1 MNVTLFKDGVRVGE
15 RELPKEIADKAN
27 DVRVWMMI
35 NGVEHLCGLTQ
46 SLDAHLKIG
55 ALDHEIEQLK
65 AQLCKG
71 ERLLA

>member
-1 MNVTLFKDGVRVGE
+1 MSVTVFKDGIRVGE

-27 DVRVWMMI
+27 DVRVWMTI
-35 NGVEHLCGLTQ
+35 NGIEHLCGLTQ

-55 ALDHEIEQLK
+55 ALEHEIKQLK

-71 ERLLA
+71 EVK

>member
-1 MNVTLFKDGVRVGE
+1 MSVTLFKDGVRIGD
-15 RELPKEIADKAN
+15 RELPRDIADKAN

-55 ALDHEIEQLK
+55 ALEHEIKQLK
-65 AQLCKG
+65 AQLRKG
-71 ERLLA
+71 EN

>member
-15 RELPKEIADKAN
+15 RELPRDIADKAN

-55 ALDHEIEQLK
+55 ALQHEIAKLK
-65 AQLCKG
+65 AQLRKG
-71 ERLLA
+71 GN

>member
-1 MNVTLFKDGVRVGE
+1 MSVTLFKDGVRVGE
-15 RELPKEIADKAN
+15 RELPRDIADKAN

-55 ALDHEIEQLK
+55 ALQHEIEKLK
-65 AQLCKG
+65 AQLRKG
-71 ERLLA
+71 EK